1 MSLTKNIE
9 LQIIT
14 CITFTSSSWMT
25 VNFKTVAL
33 TLTIAAIARVATRN
47 VTDGTNE
54 AHIAF
59 CKRINDKKINRQNN
73 SLNIH
78 VKMYVSCYS
87 NFIKYFFKSNCIIL
101 LLKLRFMLY
110 M

>member
-9 LQIIT
+9 LQT

-25 VNFKTVAL
+25 VNFKTIAL

-59 CKRINDKKINRQNN
+59 CKRINDKK
-73 SLNIH
+73 
-78 VKMYVSCYS
+78 S
-87 NFIKYFFKSNCIIL
+87 NGITIY
-101 LLKLRFMLY
+101 
-110 M
+110 